1 MVKSLRNKW
10 SEKNNKLKSV
20 VEMFG
25 ILSLLVCLFW
35 IERFLFEES
44 QILLYNY
51 YYYLMEM
58 NGN

>member
-20 VEMFG
+20 VEIFG